1 MFYSKCI
8 LKLLKIWQKCLDKS
22 GAVGTIMMN
31 LSEAYDYIPHDL
43 RFATLAVYGS
53 DKIAL
58 SVMQDYFS
66 NWCQLFKI
74 GSSFGSFLDIYR
86 GVPQVAILGPISYST
101 FF

>member
-1 MFYSKCI
+1 MFNSKCI

-31 LSEAYDYIPHDL
+31 LSEAYDYLPHDL
-43 RFATLAVYGS
+43 RFAALAVYGS

-58 SVMQDYFS
+58 SVMQDYF
-66 NWCQLFKI
+66 
-74 GSSFGSFLDIYR
+74 SSFGSFLDIYR